1 MILGLSFVVYWQFKS
16 FQQSLT
22 EVNLPKFKMPEID
35 SGLWPEGKEGYK
47 EWISPDEKLKIKYPA
62 FWLEMEEGSIKNYL
76 GSTEKGEI
84 LLFAY
89 RLELKNPTAMS
100 FLVVQ
105 KLNLE
110 KNLGKAIKEIENDT
124 TEKGGEIKNI
134 NLKIKENQAEFE
146 TEGKSKTGE
155 IFYSKERLILGG
167 ENLYLISVFS
177 PEKNWAKIEK
187 EANEILDS
195 VELIP
200 EMIK

>member
-35 SGLWPEGKEGYK
+35 TGLWFGGKEGYK
-47 EWISPDEKLKIKYPA
+47 EWISPDEKLKIKYPNY
-62 FWLEMEEGSIKNYL
+62 WLEMEEESLKNYL
-76 GSTEKGEI
+76 RPTEKGEI

-89 RLELKNPTAMS
+89 RFDLKNINSMT
-100 FLVVQ
+100 FFVIQ

-110 KNLGKAIKEIENDT
+110 KNLEKAIKDLENDT
-124 TEKGGEIKNI
+124 TEKGGEMKII